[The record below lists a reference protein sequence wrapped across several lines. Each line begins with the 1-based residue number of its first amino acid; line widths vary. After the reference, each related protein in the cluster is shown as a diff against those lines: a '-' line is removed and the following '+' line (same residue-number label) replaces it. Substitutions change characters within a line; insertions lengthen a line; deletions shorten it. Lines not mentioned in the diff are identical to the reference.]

1 MRPPHPPPLNKTSS
15 SPWMN
20 ESIDSRKLSGELR
33 QVSSQFFMLK
43 GFSDPWFRGFLN
55 SQVFG
60 KQIHYSLFQKQIHYT
75 LFQKQIL
82 FSLFQKQIHY
92 TLFQKQ
98 IHYTLF
104 QKQIHYT
111 LFQKQIL
118 YTLFQKQIH
127 YTLFQK
133 QILYALFQKF
143 SIHDFIWCSRIPE
156 YSDYIFLKK
165 S

>member
-60 KQIHYSLFQKQIHYT
+60 KQI
-75 LFQKQIL
+75 
-82 FSLFQKQIHY
+82 
-92 TLFQKQ
+92 
-98 IHYTLF
+98 
-104 QKQIHYT
+104 
-111 LFQKQIL
+111 
-118 YTLFQKQIH
+118 
-127 YTLFQK
+127 
-133 QILYALFQKF
+133 LYALFQKF
-143 SIHDFIWCSRIPE
+143 SNHDFIWCSRIPE